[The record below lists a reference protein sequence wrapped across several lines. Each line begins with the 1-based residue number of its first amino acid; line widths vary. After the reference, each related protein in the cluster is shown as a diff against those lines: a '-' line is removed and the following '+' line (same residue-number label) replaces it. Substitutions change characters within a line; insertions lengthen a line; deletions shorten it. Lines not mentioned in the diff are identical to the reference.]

1 MAVGVQNVT
10 GAFVRGQV
18 HTLLLDPEAARGFEV
33 RPAEYPGLVL
43 GASTGDEPVRADLTV
58 VTAACLTDADVVVSR
73 ASTLGGAP
81 VAALLRWDQT
91 AQGTRA

>member
-1 MAVGVQNVT
+1 VA
-10 GAFVRGQV
+10 
-18 HTLLLDPEAARGFEV
+18 
-33 RPAEYPGLVL
+33 
-43 GASTGDEPVRADLTV
+43 
-58 VTAACLTDADVVVSR
+58 AACLTDADVVVSR

>member
-1 MAVGVQNVT
+1 
-10 GAFVRGQV
+10 
-18 HTLLLDPEAARGFEV
+18 
-33 RPAEYPGLVL
+33 
-43 GASTGDEPVRADLTV
+43 
-58 VTAACLTDADVVVSR
+58 VVSR

>member
-1 MAVGVQNVT
+1 
-10 GAFVRGQV
+10 
-18 HTLLLDPEAARGFEV
+18 
-33 RPAEYPGLVL
+33 VL
-43 GASTGDEPVRADLTV
+43 GASIGDEPVRADLAV
-58 VTAACLTDADVVVSR
+58 VAAACLTDAEVVISR